1 MLALCISILI
11 RILSDYP
18 AISGF
23 TDSIPIPFVGV
34 GWNVVPP
41 LFVDRARGD
50 EMFVQVVNVLEN
62 ITLHCT

>member
-1 MLALCISILI
+1 
-11 RILSDYP
+11 LSDYP